1 MSTAAPPSLPTSLTS
16 PSKLSVPKEE
26 TYFVLA
32 LLVSIAAWLALA
44 LSIFGLLYA
53 LIFAFFLWIG
63 NGLLCAYLRAEAV
76 RVSEQQ
82 LPQLYAT
89 YLEVCTKLNLTTP
102 PALYVLQSG
111 GVLNAFA
118 ARHAGR
124 SFVVVYSDFL
134 DALGADSAEMKFILG
149 HEIGHLRSRHILKQ
163 MLLAPGL
170 ITPLLGPAYRR
181 SWETSCDRHG
191 AYAAQDIEAS
201 TRAMLV
207 LSGGKG
213 HGRQLQAEAFASQHV
228 DERGFFVSLHELSST
243 YPTLS
248 RRVTDLLALKTGIP
262 ARRPARNP
270 FAYLFATFV
279 PGGNT
284 GAPANALIFIVIIG
298 LLAAMAIPAFQKVRE
313 ASQLKVCL
321 NNERMLSAAFD
332 QALLENGKP
341 PTTIAELVGPG
352 KYVRQMP
359 VCLNGGT
366 YEIPAGATTS
376 DEIACTVHG
385 TKEDI
390 QHKFNAATGR
400 R

>member
-1 MSTAAPPSLPTSLTS
+1 MSSATPPTIPTTLTS
-16 PSKLSVPKEE
+16 PSKLTLPKEE
-26 TYFVLA
+26 TYFILA
-32 LLVSIAAWLALA
+32 LLVSIAAWLALV
-44 LSIFGLLYA
+44 LTIFGLFYA
-53 LIFAFFLWIG
+53 LLFGFFLWIG
-63 NGLLCAYLRAEAV
+63 NGLLCAYLRSEAV

-89 YLEVCTKLNLTTP
+89 YLEVCAKFNLTHP

-111 GVLNAFA
+111 GFLNAFA

-124 SFVVVYSDFL
+124 SFVVVYSDFM
-134 DALGADSAEMKFILG
+134 DALGADSPEMKFILG

-170 ITPLLGPAYRR
+170 FMPLLGPAYRR
-181 SWETSCDRHG
+181 SWESSCDRHG

-201 TRAMLV
+201 TRAMMV
-207 LSGGKG
+207 LSGGKA
-213 HGRQLQAEAFASQHV
+213 HGKQLQAEAFASQHV

-243 YPTLS
+243 YPTMS
-248 RRVTDLLALKTGIP
+248 KRVTDLLALKTGIP

-284 GAPANALIFIVIIG
+284 GSPANALIFIVIIG

-321 NNERMLSAAFD
+321 NNERQLSAAFD

-352 KYVRQMP
+352 KYIKQMP

-366 YEIPAGATTS
+366 YEIPPGATS
-376 DEIACTVHG
+376 GDEITCTVHG
-385 TKEDI
+385 TMESI
-390 QHKFNAATGR
+390 QGKFNTSTGR
-400 R
+400 H

>member
-1 MSTAAPPSLPTSLTS
+1 MSTVTPPSIPTTLTS
-16 PSKLSVPKEE
+16 PGRLAVPKEE
-26 TYFVLA
+26 TYFIFA
-32 LLVSIAAWLALA
+32 LIISVIAWLALA
-44 LSIFGLLYA
+44 VTIFGLIYA
-53 LIFAFFLWIG
+53 LIFAFFLWVG
-63 NGLLCAYLRAEAV
+63 NGLLAAHLRSEAV
-76 RVSEQQ
+76 RVSEKQ

-89 YLEVCTKLNLTTP
+89 YLEVCTKLNIAQP
-102 PALYVLQSG
+102 PALYVLQAG

-124 SFVVVYSDFL
+124 SFVVVYSDFV
-134 DALGADSAEMKFILG
+134 DALGADSPEMKFILG

-163 MLLAPGL
+163 ILLAPGL

-181 SWETSCDRHG
+181 SWESSCDRHG
-191 AYAAQDIEAS
+191 AFAAQDIDAS
-201 TRAMLV
+201 ARAMMV
-207 LSGGKG
+207 LSGGKDP
-213 HGRQLQAEAFASQHV
+213 GRQLQAEIFASQHT
-228 DERGFFVSLHELSST
+228 DERGFFVSLHELAST

-248 RRVTDLLALKTGIP
+248 KRVTDLLALKTGLP
-262 ARRPARNP
+262 AGRPPRNP

-284 GAPANALIFIVIIG
+284 GAPANALILVVIIG

-341 PTTIAELVGPG
+341 PATVAELVGPG
-352 KYVRQMP
+352 KYIKQMP

-366 YEIPAGATTS
+366 YVIPPGATS
-376 DEIACTVHG
+376 GDEITCTVHG
-385 TKEDI
+385 TKENI
-390 QHKFNAATGR
+390 QRRFNSSTGR
-400 R
+400 H